1 VEQSRQSQAG
11 GQPVSAEEV
20 LLAETRIFA
29 NRNGISLEL
38 GASQNRESEVCH
50 FDRTPKGRREPR
62 RKGTAQPTSLQGKG
76 KRPTRDSDQEN
87 GKGRTPEEAIAQ
99 HGRELSQIKRLKQRD
114 LAS

>member
-11 GQPVSAEEV
+11 GQPVGAKKV
-20 LLAETRIFA
+20 LLAETRIFTDC
-29 NRNGISLEL
+29 NGISLEL
-38 GASQNRESEVCH
+38 GTSQNRKSEVCD
-50 FDRTPKGRREPR
+50 FDRTPKGCCESR
-62 RKGTAQPTSLQGKG
+62 RKGTAQPSGLEGKG

-87 GKGRTPEEAIAQ
+87 GKGQTPEEAIAP